1 MKAVTEL
8 NEPLPS
14 EDRNL
19 LSQAY
24 KNVVGAQRS
33 SWRVISSIEQ
43 KTMADGNE
51 KKEEKQCGRSSGGRH
66 EGAFEISK
74 EHMQPTHPMRLGLAL
89 NFSVFYCETQRA
101 PEEPCLLA
109 KQASEDATG
118 ELDALNGDS
127 YNDCTLI
134 MHLL

>member
-1 MKAVTEL
+1 METVCSVVPA
-8 NEPLPS
+8 
-14 EDRNL
+14 L
-19 LSQAY
+19 LDKFLI
-24 KNVVGAQRS
+24 KNC
-33 SWRVISSIEQ
+33 
-43 KTMADGNE
+43 TDF
-51 KKEEKQCGRSSGGRH
+51 QCRH
-66 EGAFEISK
+66 EEAFEISK

-118 ELDALNGDS
+118 ELDTLNGDS
-127 YNDCTLI
+127 YKDCTLI